1 MDSKTIRIAS
11 LVDDS
16 IVDGPGIRFT
26 VFMQGCPHKCVGCH
40 NPETHDMMGG
50 YLEIIENIISKVKNN
65 PLCFGVTISGGE
77 PFAQKEELLE
87 LVKEIKKINKN
98 IVIYTGYIY
107 EDLLKKNDT
116 TINEI
121 LNNIEYLV
129 DGPFILS
136 KRDLTL
142 TFRGSQNQRF
152 IDVKKTILEN
162 KIITLYN

>member
-50 YLEIIENIISKVKNN
+50 YLETIENIISKVKNN

>member
-1 MDSKTIRIAS
+1 M
-11 LVDDS
+11 
-16 IVDGPGIRFT
+16 
-26 VFMQGCPHKCVGCH
+26 
-40 NPETHDMMGG
+40 
-50 YLEIIENIISKVKNN
+50 VKD
-65 PLCFGVTISGGE
+65 LCFEILQTCPNNCRFCSSCAGMDKETMVSFETFKKVIDYFMNIGGIEEISISGGE
-77 PFAQKEELLE
+77 PFAQKKELLE
-87 LVKEIKKINKN
+87 LVKAIKNINKN

-107 EDLLKKNDT
+107 EELLKKNDD

-121 LNNIEYLV
+121 LNSIDYLV
-129 DGPFILS
+129 DGPFVLS